1 MSTNSQCASCT
12 APAEP
17 VEMTAWR
24 VSGLAKG
31 DWP

>member
-1 MSTNSQCASCT
+1 MPERIQRRRTNDPQ
-12 APAEP
+12 EP